1 MNKDTTMFGTK
12 VKNLITNE
20 LGVIIN
26 TWTNVFAD
34 GEIPFVTCVDTN
46 GKRYNIEIDSLELL
60 EA

>member
-1 MNKDTTMFGTK
+1 MGKDTTMFGTK

-20 LGVIIN
+20 LGVVIN

-34 GEIPFVTCVDTN
+34 GEIPFATCVDTN
-46 GKRYNIEIDSLELL
+46 GKRYNIKIDSLELL

>member
-1 MNKDTTMFGTK
+1 MSKDTTMFGTK

-20 LGVIIN
+20 LGVVIN

-34 GEIPFVTCVDTN
+34 GEIPFAN
-46 GKRYNIEIDSLELL
+46 GKRYNIKIDSLELL